1 MYFAK
6 NFFTYYFVNIDV
18 WPEALD
24 GIKANTVLHYVTV
37 VLGELY
43 VIGITTA
50 IKLTFDWIESKKKN
64 QDLEKLNLQTEIKYL
79 RAQIQPHFFFN
90 TLNNLYALT
99 IEKSDKAPEV
109 VLKLSELMQYV
120 LYEAKD
126 DTISLRSELKYI
138 ESYLELEK
146 LRFTDRLKY
155 NIEISGSIENVYVPP
170 LIFLPF
176 IENCFKHGVSVNNSN
191 INIIIKFDATGKML
205 IFEVENPIPEIVDKR
220 FRQVNEGIGLKNVRK
235 RLKLN
240 YQNKCKL
247 DIISKNNT
255 FKVSLTIPK
264 NK

>member
-1 MYFAK
+1 M
-6 NFFTYYFVNIDV
+6 
-18 WPEALD
+18 
-24 GIKANTVLHYVTV
+24 
-37 VLGELY
+37 
-43 VIGITTA
+43 
-50 IKLTFDWIESKKKN
+50 
-64 QDLEKLNLQTEIKYL
+64 
-79 RAQIQPHFFFN
+79 
-90 TLNNLYALT
+90 
-99 IEKSDKAPEV
+99 